1 MQTPPRHIP
10 GVVEVTLSYKSKMF
24 CKGAPG
30 RYVYVCEYFS
40 SLTKKSSVHKLC
52 TVSLV
57 ALLLIKWPLKGSQM
71 LWCVSS
77 DLKALMYVVT
87 WFKCYE
93 VNCHFPLQPSRS
105 RPSTMVFRGWENLFL
120 ATQVLFSSILIVI
133 SIVIVIIVMIT
144 GDPEK
149 LPKEIVLKRA
159 ADLAEALYSMPRL
172 VACLVLPI

>member
-30 RYVYVCEYFS
+30 RYVYVCKY
-40 SLTKKSSVHKLC
+40 KSMFVYC
-52 TVSLV
+52 VSLV

-120 ATQVLFSSILIVI
+120 ATQVPISFILIVI
-133 SIVIVIIVMIT
+133 SIVVIIVMIT
-144 GDPEK
+144 TGIAGDPEK